1 MVKIKNTIIKRI
13 LENEWIS
20 FGRILSV
27 RLSDISITATKDMDS
42 FLSKIFFK
50 KKLFVNFF
58 LGGGEL
64 KLDIILESFPSLTFK
79 INQKSAWT
87 LTVYLTE
94 REGWGNKFSR
104 NKNSYLN
111 LPEQVKLSWKLILTI
126 FSSPGIRTQTEI
138 IPKVCFQIYYT
149 FLAFFLH
156 FYVLIW
162 TLLLEPYLNKFII
175 QLRIKEK
182 TNFIDFLGWF
192 FNESYFIFYFLQNF
206 FSGVY
211 LFTRSYKKN
220 W

>member
-1 MVKIKNTIIKRI
+1 MNPH
-13 LENEWIS
+13 S
-20 FGRILSV
+20 
-27 RLSDISITATKDMDS
+27 
-42 FLSKIFFK
+42 
-50 KKLFVNFF
+50 LFDGK
-58 LGGGEL
+58 GGG
-64 KLDIILESFPSLTFK
+64 
-79 INQKSAWT
+79 
-87 LTVYLTE
+87 
-94 REGWGNKFSR
+94 GNKFSR

-211 LFTRSYKKN
+211 LF
-220 W
+220 